1 MKIVFMGTPDFAVPV
16 LRRLVEAGHE
26 IAAVYSRPGRM
37 AGRGRRER
45 ASPVQRFAEDRGMET
60 RQPESLGSESACAE
74 LQDLSPDAVVTAAYG
89 RFVPA
94 ALLSI
99 PSLGC
104 LNVHPSL
111 LPKYR
116 GPSPVVSAILNGDDV
131 TGVTIMK
138 LDEGMDSGPIL
149 AQREV
154 PIQVGETGMELTH
167 RLFDAG
173 AALLV
178 EVLPGWASGRIQAAA
193 QDERLATTTTL
204 VKKSDGEIDWS
215 LRAEDIE
222 RMVRAYRP
230 WPGAFTHW
238 GCKLVKIV
246 AARALEGTAA
256 HGEVV
261 ELDGGRIG
269 IGAGRGM
276 LHVDSLQIEGG
287 REMGAREFLRG
298 REGFAGAIL
307 RGRE

>member
-1 MKIVFMGTPDFAVPV
+1 MKIVFMGTPDFVVPV
-16 LRRLVEAGHE
+16 LRRLVDAGHE
-26 IAAVYSRPGRM
+26 IAAVYSRPGRS
-37 AGRGRRER
+37 AGRGRRGW
-45 ASPVQRFAEDRGMET
+45 ASPVQRFAEDQGMET
-60 RQPESLGSESACAE
+60 RQPDSLGSESACAE
-74 LQDLSPDAVVTAAYG
+74 LQDISPDAVVTAAYG

-99 PSLGC
+99 PPLGC

-149 AQREV
+149 AQREA

-173 AALLV
+173 ASLLV

-269 IGAGRGM
+269 IGSGRGM
-276 LHVDSLQIEGG
+276 LHVERLQVEGG

>member
-1 MKIVFMGTPDFAVPV
+1 MGTPDFVVPV
-16 LRRLVEAGHE
+16 LRGLVDAGHE
-26 IAAVYSRPGRM
+26 IAAVYSRPGR
-37 AGRGRRER
+37 GGGHGRRGRT
-45 ASPVQRFAEDRGMET
+45 SPVQRFAEDRGMET
-60 RQPESLGSESACAE
+60 HQPESLGSESAYAE
-74 LQDLSPDAVVTAAYG
+74 LHGLSPDAVVTAAYG

-99 PSLGC
+99 PPLGC

-111 LPKYR
+111 LPRYR

-154 PIQVGETGMELTH
+154 SIRVGETGMELTH

-173 AALLV
+173 AGLLV
-178 EVLPGWASGRIQAAA
+178 EVLPGWASGRLRAAA

-204 VKKSDGEIDWS
+204 VKKSDGDIDWS

-238 GCKLVKIV
+238 GCRLVKIV
-246 AARALEGTAA
+246 AARASEGTAA

-261 ELDGGRIG
+261 ALDGGRLG
-269 IGAGRGM
+269 VGSGRGV
-276 LHVDSLQIEGG
+276 LEVERLQIEGG
-287 REMGAREFLRG
+287 REMGAREFLLG
-298 REGFAGAIL
+298 REGFVGAVL

>member
-1 MKIVFMGTPDFAVPV
+1 MRIVFMGTPDFAVPV
-16 LRRLVEAGHE
+16 LRGLVDAGHE
-26 IAAVYSRPGRM
+26 IAAVYSRPGR
-37 AGRGRRER
+37 GRGHGKRGRT
-45 ASPVQRFAEDRGMET
+45 SPVQQFAEDRGMET
-60 RQPESLGSESACAE
+60 RQPESLASESAYAE
-74 LQDLSPDAVVTAAYG
+74 LHGLSPDAVVTAAYG

-99 PSLGC
+99 PPLGC

-111 LPKYR
+111 LPRYR

-154 PIQVGETGMELTH
+154 SIRVGETGIELTH

-178 EVLPGWASGRIQAAA
+178 EVLPGWASGRVRAAA
-193 QDERLATTTTL
+193 QDERLSTTTTL

-238 GCKLVKIV
+238 GCRLVKIV
-246 AARALEGTAA
+246 AARASEGTAA

-261 ELDGGRIG
+261 ALGGGRLG
-269 IGAGRGM
+269 IGSGGGVLEVER
-276 LHVDSLQIEGG
+276 LQIEGG

-298 REGFAGAIL
+298 REGFAGAVL

>member
-1 MKIVFMGTPDFAVPV
+1 MGTPDFAVPV
-16 LRRLVEAGHE
+16 LRGLVDAGHE
-26 IAAVYSRPGRM
+26 IAAVYSRPGRGGGHG
-37 AGRGRRER
+37 GRGR
-45 ASPVQRFAEDRGMET
+45 ANPVQQFAEDRGMET
-60 RQPESLGSESACAE
+60 RQPESLGSESAYAE
-74 LQDLSPDAVVTAAYG
+74 LHDLSPDAVVTAAYG

-99 PSLGC
+99 PPLGC

-111 LPKYR
+111 LPRYR

-154 PIQVGETGMELTH
+154 SIRVGETGMELTH

-178 EVLPGWASGRIQAAA
+178 EVLPGWASGRMRAAA
-193 QDERLATTTTL
+193 QDERFATTTTL

-238 GCKLVKIV
+238 GCRLVKIV
-246 AARALEGTAA
+246 AARAAEGTAA

-261 ELDGGRIG
+261 ALDGGRIG
-269 IGAGRGM
+269 IGSGRGV
-276 LHVDSLQIEGG
+276 LEVERLQIEGG
-287 REMGAREFLRG
+287 REMGAREFLLG
-298 REGFAGAIL
+298 REGFAGATL

>member
-1 MKIVFMGTPDFAVPV
+1 MGTPDFAVPV
-16 LRRLVEAGHE
+16 LRGLVDAGHE
-26 IAAVYSRPGRM
+26 IAAVYSRPGRTGGH
-37 AGRGRRER
+37 GRQGQ
-45 ASPVQRFAEDRGMET
+45 ASPVQRFAEERGMET
-60 RQPESLGSESACAE
+60 RQPESLRSESARAE
-74 LQDLSPDAVVTAAYG
+74 LQGFSPDAVVTAAYG
-89 RFVPA
+89 RFIPA

-99 PSLGC
+99 PPLGC

-111 LPKYR
+111 LPRYR

-154 PIQVGETGMELTH
+154 SIQVGETGMELTH

-178 EVLPGWASGRIQAAA
+178 EVLPGWASGRVRAAA

-215 LRAEDIE
+215 LPAEDIE

-238 GCKLVKIV
+238 DCRLVKIV
-246 AARALEGTAA
+246 DARASEGTAA
-256 HGEVV
+256 NGEVV
-261 ELDGGRIG
+261 ALDGGRIG
-269 IGAGRGM
+269 IGSGRGM
-276 LHVDSLQIEGG
+276 LEVERLQIEGG
-287 REMGAREFLRG
+287 REMGAREFLLG
-298 REGFAGAIL
+298 RDGFAGAIL
-307 RGRE
+307 RAKE